1 MIDLGL
7 DGKRAVVSGAG
18 YIPTRAGHGRASSLR
33 LAAAGATVACVD
45 IDEGRARAIVAEIEA
60 APRARDIGNAVL
72 FLCSDL
78 AARITGQTLV
88 VDGGVTARSLWGM
101 KAEQVPQRR

>member
-7 DGKRAVVSGAG
+7 DGKRAVVSWAG

-45 IDEGRARAIVAEIEA
+45 IDEGRAQGVVGAQGTLKYQALLGEKKPADWPGPGRVYAGFSK
-60 APRARDIGNAVL
+60 D
-72 FLCSDL
+72 D
-78 AARITGQTLV
+78 GQWDWWQAWLRLMV
-88 VDGGVTARSLWGM
+88 N
-101 KAEQVPQRR
+101 